1 VSNGFVTLF
10 LCIFLGMNR
19 DDRYTRITLRMPK
32 DLHERLASLAEET
45 SKSMNAEII
54 GRLEASVFSSE
65 LPEVLIPAAKAR
77 QIAAAAR
84 QRLSAVIESRT
95 ISAINRAI
103 ANGKTMAVV
112 EFNDLQLDAMGDA
125 EVNEVYGNL
134 FDKLDAAGYYAESD
148 GEETLVVFLSR
159 PPAAQERDQ

>member
-1 VSNGFVTLF
+1 
-10 LCIFLGMNR
+10 M
-19 DDRYTRITLRMPK
+19 
-32 DLHERLASLAEET
+32 
-45 SKSMNAEII
+45 
-54 GRLEASVFSSE
+54 
-65 LPEVLIPAAKAR
+65 
-77 QIAAAAR
+77 QQ

-125 EVNEVYGNL
+125 EVSEVYGDL
-134 FDKLDAAGYYAESD
+134 FDKLDAAGYYSEPD

-159 PPAAQERDQ
+159 PPAAQERE

>member
-1 VSNGFVTLF
+1 MATQDN
-10 LCIFLGMNR
+10 
-19 DDRYTRITLRMPK
+19 YTRITLRMPK

-65 LPEVLIPAAKAR
+65 LPETLIPDAKAR

-125 EVNEVYGNL
+125 EVSEVYGDL
-134 FDKLDAAGYYAESD
+134 FDKLDAAGYYSESD

-159 PPAAQERDQ
+159 PPAAQERD